1 MKKEIICTVCPVGC
15 RVTVEGE
22 GAEIVSISGNTC
34 KRGETYAKDEFIAPK
49 RILTCSVRLEGAS
62 RAMLPVRSSQPLP
75 KEKIMECMEVI
86 RQVTV
91 AAPITEGQVIISNIL
106 GTGIDMV
113 SSMSI

>member
-15 RVTVEGE
+15 RITVEGE
-22 GAEIVSISGNTC
+22 GADISSIVGNTC

-49 RILTCSVRLEGAS
+49 RLLTCSVRLEGAN
-62 RAMLPVRSSQPLP
+62 RAMLPIRSSSPLP
-75 KEKIMECMEVI
+75 KEKIMECMDLI
-86 RQVTV
+86 RQVKVT
-91 AAPITEGQVIISNIL
+91 APIEEGQVIIRDIL